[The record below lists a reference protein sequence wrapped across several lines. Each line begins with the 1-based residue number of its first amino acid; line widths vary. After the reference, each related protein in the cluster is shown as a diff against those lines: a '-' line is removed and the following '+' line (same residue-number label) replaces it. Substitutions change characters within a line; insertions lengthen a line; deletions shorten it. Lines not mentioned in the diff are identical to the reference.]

1 MNDFLDIPNPENKI
15 NGVLDIAIENRE
27 HNVKKIEGEI
37 SSIKEQKGSGVYYT
51 EMSDKDKS
59 SIETFGRAFV
69 TIIGDILSGF
79 SDAAKKIKWKADAI
93 HGDSNAKVISEQ
105 ADKLGKIVGKVQE
118 KTSELVEKVGGLY
131 KGGAL
136 SQTTDDKQE
145 QEDDSLTTSSLVDSA
160 KSIGSETA
168 SHIKD
173 IGIASVKTGIQWS
186 GDFVNNMIELGMA
199 LTGEAQILNTPV
211 DELSPELNKKILL
224 LAGLLKEV
232 SENPAT
238 REAVKEIAQAI
249 AITII
254 EILDEIRPAV
264 NEVTDKTLEMLD
276 EVSMKSVRGATS
288 TGISVAQAFIAE
300 IPWVGGIIDL
310 MIAMGKGFNVLMEA
324 FQIIVDKG
332 GPIGIKGIQTAVD
345 TKQTVEKGVDR
356 IESAAS
362 SAMDTIKQST
372 KQESEQESEQKGGL
386 YIPNKQLNS
395 RIHRGGKRLRKT
407 MKLFN
412 STLPMLKFSCSSSSS
427 SSNSNSNSR
436 NTRKIKKR
444 GTKSGKSRKNL
455 KPNLKKNNRKNS
467 RKRGN

>member
-1 MNDFLDIPNPENKI
+1 MNEFLDIPNPENKI

-27 HNVKKIEGEI
+27 NNVEKIEDEI

-51 EMSDKDKS
+51 EMSDKDES
-59 SIETFGRAFV
+59 SIETFGWAFV

-131 KGGAL
+131 KGGSL
-136 SQTTDDKQE
+136 SQTTNDNTSSLEKEDK

-186 GDFVNNMIELGMA
+186 GDFVNNMIELGML
-199 LTGEAQILNTPV
+199 LTGEAHILNTPV

-276 EVSMKSVRGATS
+276 EVGVKSARGATA

-332 GPIGIKGIQTAVD
+332 GPIGITGIQTAVD

-356 IESAAS
+356 IETAAS
-362 SAMDTIKQST
+362 SAMDAIKLDT
-372 KQESEQESEQKGGL
+372 KQESEQKGGL

-395 RIHRGGKRLRKT
+395 KIHRGGKRLRKT

-412 STLPMLKFSCSSSSS
+412 STLPMLKFSCS
-427 SSNSNSNSR
+427 NSNSR

-444 GTKSGKSRKNL
+444 GIKNGKSRKNL
-455 KPNLKKNNRKNS
+455 KPNLRKNNRKNS

>member
-27 HNVKKIEGEI
+27 NNVKKIEGEI

-51 EMSDKDKS
+51 EMSDKDES
-59 SIETFGRAFV
+59 SIETFGWAFV

-118 KTSELVEKVGGLY
+118 KTNELVEKVGGLY

-186 GDFVNNMIELGMA
+186 GDFVNNMIELGML
-199 LTGEAQILNTPV
+199 LTGEAHILNTPV

-276 EVSMKSVRGATS
+276 EVSMKSVRGATA

-362 SAMDTIKQST
+362 SAMDTIKQNT

-412 STLPMLKFSCSSSSS
+412 STLPMLKFSCS
-427 SSNSNSNSR
+427 NSNSR

-444 GTKSGKSRKNL
+444 GIKGGKSGKSRKNL
-455 KPNLKKNNRKNS
+455 KPNIRTNNRKNS